1 MEQTKEQ
8 LQKEIM
14 EILYTKSLVKPVWVT
29 CSEVYW
35 NIQNIKVTERSVR
48 EALDWLVKNE
58 VVLYQGDKYQINKR
72 EFIEMSKRKAMEE
85 KEMSQE
91 TSPQPENTGM
101 NDNKTEIRNAG
112 TDTTATMRKNY
123 LFYVIIALIA
133 FLLSGILI
141 GILCFNHYAQ
151 KEDIT
156 PPIIE
161 RQDSL
166 SIQEMKIS
174 TMGYIKDEYT
184 INRNLP
190 PFTKKTFTPNK
201 TMQIAT
207 INKVI
212 NNVRL
217 TLNQKAKDLDR
228 QKQEFQTKVQNN
240 AYLTQERAQQEYNR
254 IAKLEQDL
262 QNLGNKL
269 QAELMSENEK
279 NSLQLR
285 DSINAFLK
293 EYNKTKGYSMIISNT
308 GFDNLLYADSIY
320 NITREIIDGLNAR
333 YTPSSV
339 KK

>member
-14 EILYTKSLVKPVWVT
+14 EILYTKSLVKPIWIT
-29 CSEVYW
+29 SSEVYW

-85 KEMSQE
+85 KEMNKN
-91 TSPQPENTGM
+91 TRPQPAKTEM
-101 NDNKTEIRNAG
+101 NENKTEIR
-112 TDTTATMRKNY
+112 DTRTETTITVRKNY

-151 KEDIT
+151 KESIT

-184 INRNLP
+184 INRN
-190 PFTKKTFTPNK
+190 FKN
-201 TMQIAT
+201 
-207 INKVI
+207 
-212 NNVRL
+212 
-217 TLNQKAKDLDR
+217 
-228 QKQEFQTKVQNN
+228 
-240 AYLTQERAQQEYNR
+240 LTQSLKGQQEINQELLNLIR
-254 IAKLEQDL
+254 SQQEQISTL
-262 QNLGNKL
+262 V
-269 QAELMSENEK
+269 
-279 NSLQLR
+279 
-285 DSINAFLK
+285 
-293 EYNKTKGYSMIISNT
+293 EYNKYQTRIIEQNQRENHIYLWIIGIAVLIASS
-308 GFDNLLYADSIY
+308 LLIAWYGKRS
-320 NITREIIDGLNAR
+320 
-333 YTPSSV
+333 
-339 KK
+339 